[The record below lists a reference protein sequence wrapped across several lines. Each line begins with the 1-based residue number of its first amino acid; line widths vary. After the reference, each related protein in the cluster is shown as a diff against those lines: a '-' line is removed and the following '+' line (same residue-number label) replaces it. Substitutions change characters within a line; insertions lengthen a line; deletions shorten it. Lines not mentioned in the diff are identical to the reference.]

1 MILTVNGKRTTIEA
15 KENLTVTGLLNEL
28 KVIYFQRKFLDRR
41 FGAGEGLASGLGL
54 RGVSDAAFPNFILP
68 GYASLGGAV
77 SRIQTP
83 IRDTQFQDAVSWF
96 RGRHGVKFGVEHRR
110 GSNNEIRDRSS
121 SGSFTMTPLITS
133 KPGTSGTG
141 NSLAS
146 FLLGEVNSAAVLV
159 SDLISSRAYSWSW
172 YVQDD
177 WRVTNRLTLNYGLRW
192 ETEIPRRVDH
202 DRQNSFDPTAM
213 NPISGTPG
221 VVTFSGRNGVPR
233 QAYNTDWNNFGPRL
247 GFAYRLPFVGET
259 VIRGGGGIFYG
270 PTVSNSI
277 GDAAATGFS
286 TAATLV
292 VPQADLISA
301 MQLRNGFPPFE
312 RPPLDN
318 GFGAVPRGRRPNT
331 AVGYFER
338 ERPTPISY
346 QYTFSLQREVGPH
359 TLVEAGYIGNVSHH
373 LTANDLSINQVP
385 PGAMGPGDAQAH
397 RPFPQFSNVFL
408 INPAVGNSTYHAG
421 FARLE
426 RRYSS
431 GISFLAHYTFSK
443 FIDDVASSDEYG
455 DPVSYMDAYNRRL
468 DKSLSGTDVPHRLV
482 VSGLFEVPYFKHHR
496 VLRAALGGWKVGAL
510 ATMQS
515 GPLFTV
521 NTAAN
526 TTNAFPAGPLRP
538 DLTADPRLPAGSR
551 TLLEWFNTPVFR
563 QPELF
568 RFGNSPRSGLR
579 GDSLRT
585 VDVTIAK
592 EFAVTER
599 FRTDVRG
606 EFYNLLNHA
615 NFELPGHTFGNADFG
630 TVLSARPS
638 RTVQL
643 GLRLSF

>member
-1 MILTVNGKRTTIEA
+1 MTMKWVYQFSEGNKDMRDLLGGKGAGVAEMTRASLPVPPGFTITTEACNEYFKAGQKFPEGMWDQAMAALKSVEAQTGKQFGDAANPLLVSVRSGAKFSMPGMMDTVLNLGLNDTSIQGLIAQTGNERFAWDSYRRFVQMYGDVVLDLKPKSKDDIDPFEEIIEA
-15 KENLTVTGLLNEL
+15 K
-28 KVIYFQRKFLDRR
+28 KR
-41 FGAGEGLASGLGL
+41 A
-54 RGVSDAAFPNFILP
+54 RGVHF
-68 GYASLGGAV
+68 
-77 SRIQTP
+77 
-83 IRDTQFQDAVSWF
+83 DTD
-96 RGRHGVKFGVEHRR
+96 
-110 GSNNEIRDRSS
+110 
-121 SGSFTMTPLITS
+121 
-133 KPGTSGTG
+133 
-141 NSLAS
+141 
-146 FLLGEVNSAAVLV
+146 
-159 SDLISSRAYSWSW
+159 
-172 YVQDD
+172 
-177 WRVTNRLTLNYGLRW
+177 
-192 ETEIPRRVDH
+192 
-202 DRQNSFDPTAM
+202 
-213 NPISGTPG
+213 
-221 VVTFSGRNGVPR
+221 
-233 QAYNTDWNNFGPRL
+233 
-247 GFAYRLPFVGET
+247 
-259 VIRGGGGIFYG
+259 
-270 PTVSNSI
+270 
-277 GDAAATGFS
+277 
-286 TAATLV
+286 
-292 VPQADLISA
+292 
-301 MQLRNGFPPFE
+301 
-312 RPPLDN
+312 
-318 GFGAVPRGRRPNT
+318 
-331 AVGYFER
+331 
-338 ERPTPISY
+338 
-346 QYTFSLQREVGPH
+346 
-359 TLVEAGYIGNVSHH
+359 

-482 VSGLFEVPYFKHHR
+482 VSGLFEVPYFKYHR

-538 DLTADPRLPAGSR
+538 DMTADPRLPTSSR
-551 TLLEWFNTPVFR
+551 TLLEWFNTPAFR